1 MKKLLYLIPLF
12 LGLALSSC
20 YKDDIRDLQKQ
31 INKIKGTHIASLQEQ
46 MNAIKTTL
54 PQLEQTEKVLEG
66 YIENLKTTAT
76 NLQQSIN
83 EMNAVMMPKAAL
95 LVLDN

>member
-1 MKKLLYLIPLF
+1 M
-12 LGLALSSC
+12 GLALSSC

-95 LVLDN
+95 LDLDN

>member
-1 MKKLLYLIPLF
+1 MKKLLYLTPLF
-12 LGLALSSC
+12 LELALSSC

-95 LVLDN
+95 LDLDN